1 MRTIRNNNRVNN
13 NVTNTTA
20 QSSTS
25 TAATAQQTT
34 AQPTAPSTRTA
45 QQKPT
50 TSRRTVAPAPVEAPK
65 PKFADLTEEQ
75 QQKGLALMYIMER
88 VTNREGVKWLELDK
102 KSDKDNVII
111 RPVASLDEKVRRQAT
126 WAISTSAR
134 QLGGKYDKTS
144 FCFLFPRDEFKASIG
159 YYNLAKADGK
169 TTVEAAKPTEQKPAA
184 PSQKPADKPRTQQ
197 AKPAD
202 KQKDKNLI
210 TKADAL
216 ARCRKALAMALTQEV
231 IECIDDELQKL
242 FA

>member
-25 TAATAQQTT
+25 TAATAQ
-34 AQPTAPSTRTA
+34 PTAPSTRTT

-144 FCFLFPRDEFKASIG
+144 FCYLFPRDEFKASIG

-169 TTVEAAKPTEQKPAA
+169 TTVEAAKPTEQKPA
-184 PSQKPADKPRTQQ
+184 DKPRTQQ

-202 KQKDKNLI
+202 KPKDKNLI